1 MTAAV
6 GLQETLGLR
15 DCVGLCEGELV
26 AFGSFGGAGTD
37 SLFMLKH
44 ITFKL
49 LLPIKLP
56 TNNFS
61 WGSTDCLKGK
71 RHRTRGCTYAKVL
84 EWGGV

>member
-1 MTAAV
+1 MAAAV

-15 DCVGLCEGELV
+15 DCVGICEGKLV
-26 AFGSFGGAGTD
+26 AFGSFGGAGTGK
-37 SLFMLKH
+37 LFMFKYV
-44 ITFKL
+44 TFIL

-71 RHRTRGCTYAKVL
+71 RHRTRGYTYANVL